1 MPLLLCD
8 LDDTLLD
15 RAGPF
20 RRWSEAFL
28 RKRGVYSP
36 EHLEWMLKV
45 DDRGR
50 IRRWQMLD
58 EVRRG
63 LRLKETADE
72 MLKDYEAT
80 FAGEFTPV
88 DPAVAGAL
96 DRARASGWKVGV
108 VTNGDQIQAE
118 KMTQAGLWPH
128 VDQLIASDLEGVQ
141 KPDPE
146 LFRIAA
152 RRLGGTLEGAWMLGD
167 QPVTDIA
174 GAIAAKIDSV
184 WVRPDPTWPDHGFSP
199 TLIADSTPQAIDMVL
214 DRASQDGHPSK

>member
-36 EHLEWMLKV
+36 ERLAWMLKV

-58 EVRRG
+58 EIRLG
-63 LRLKETADE
+63 LGLEESVDE

-80 FAGEFTPV
+80 FAPEFTPV
-88 DPAVAGAL
+88 DPAVASAL
-96 DRARASGWKVGV
+96 DRARSSGWKVGV

-118 KMTQAGLWPH
+118 KMTRAGLWPH

-152 RRLGGTLEGAWMLGD
+152 RRLGGTLEGAWMIGD

-174 GAIAAKIDSV
+174 GAIAAGIESV
-184 WVRPDPTWPDHGFSP
+184 WVRLEPDWPDHGFVP
-199 TLIADSTPQAIDMVL
+199 TLIASSTPEAIGMVL
-214 DRASQDGHPSK
+214 DRAPRD

>member
-36 EHLEWMLKV
+36 EHLEWMLRV

-58 EVRRG
+58 EVRLG
-63 LRLKETADE
+63 LGLKESADD

-80 FAGEFTPV
+80 FASEFTPV
-88 DPAVAGAL
+88 EPAVAAAL
-96 DRARASGWKVGV
+96 DRARASGWLVGV

-118 KMTQAGLWPH
+118 KMTRAGLWPH
-128 VDQLIASDLEGVQ
+128 VDQLIASDLEGAQ

-152 RRLGGTLEGAWMLGD
+152 RRLGQPLEGAWMLGD
-167 QPVTDIA
+167 QPLTDIA
-174 GAIAAKIDSV
+174 GAIAAGIDSI
-184 WVRPDPTWPDHGFSP
+184 WVRPDPAWPDGGFRP
-199 TLIADSTPQAIDMVL
+199 TLIASSTPEAIGMVL
-214 DRASQDGHPSK
+214 DRGPRD

>member
-36 EHLEWMLKV
+36 ERLAWMLKV

-58 EVRRG
+58 EIRLG
-63 LRLKETADE
+63 LGLEESVDE

-80 FAGEFTPV
+80 FAPEFTPV
-88 DPAVAGAL
+88 DPAVASAL
-96 DRARASGWKVGV
+96 DRARSSGWKVGV

-118 KMTQAGLWPH
+118 KMTRAGLWQH

-152 RRLGGTLEGAWMLGD
+152 RRLGGTLEGAWMIGD

-174 GAIAAKIDSV
+174 GAIAAGIESV
-184 WVRPDPTWPDHGFSP
+184 WVRLEPDWPDHGFVP
-199 TLIADSTPQAIDMVL
+199 TLIASSTPEAIGMVL
-214 DRASQDGHPSK
+214 DRAPRD